1 MENILSDYQGFDCLN
16 VLSHEDVKTKGSSR
30 LQKPRLRTN
39 S

>member
-16 VLSHEDVKTKGSSR
+16 VLSHEDAKAESGSR
-30 LQKPRLRTN
+30 LQKSRLRTN